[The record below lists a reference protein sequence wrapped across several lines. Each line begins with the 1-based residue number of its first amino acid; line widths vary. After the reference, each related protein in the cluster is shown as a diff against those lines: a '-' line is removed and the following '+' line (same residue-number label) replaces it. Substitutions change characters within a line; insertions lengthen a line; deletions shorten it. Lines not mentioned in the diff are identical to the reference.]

1 MGICVC
7 TCSERD
13 PAYFLDM
20 RFLIVSFTDL
30 TFFPREIRDVVGDFT
45 ASLYRASC
53 SLCQGERK
61 RERLS
66 TPKTSWSTQLDY
78 KHYSCIWELKSRGS
92 ERKST
97 CVLTLGSVMLTTW
110 RERLDR
116 SNPPKLHVLCR
127 KKRHNYCEFTRK
139 WIYYRQSFKPIHKES
154 QWFML
159 LFIMETTHF
168 KMTSCQKK
176 EFMVWT
182 DFLFK

>member
-30 TFFPREIRDVVGDFT
+30 TFFPREIRDVAGDFT

-53 SLCQGERK
+53 SLCQRERK

-66 TPKTSWSTQLDY
+66 TLKASWSTQLDY
-78 KHYSCIWELKSRGS
+78 KHCSCIWELKSRGS
-92 ERKST
+92 ERKSA

-127 KKRHNYCEFTRK
+127 KKDIITVNSRENEYITDSHLKPFTK
-139 WIYYRQSFKPIHKES
+139 S
-154 QWFML
+154 L
-159 LFIMETTHF
+159 ND
-168 KMTSCQKK
+168 SCCS
-176 EFMVWT
+176 
-182 DFLFK
+182 L